1 MMSAKTR
8 SVHEMSRQVI
18 VMNSSRM
25 IQVPFTTETKGR
37 RAMWVGE
44 ARHGVARVVDSR
56 IETAL
61 VVCLNSA
68 SAALV
73 IAASDSDT
81 RSVEVVDLG
90 ME

>member
-1 MMSAKTR
+1 MLPLPMPSLVRPIDIAFTR
-8 SVHEMSRQVI
+8 SDI
-18 VMNSSRM
+18 V
-25 IQVPFTTETKGR
+25 V
-37 RAMWVGE
+37 
-44 ARHGVARVVDSR
+44 RVVDSR

-81 RSVEVVDLG
+81 PSMEVVDLG
-90 ME
+90 MKLEG

>member
-1 MMSAKTR
+1 VR
-8 SVHEMSRQVI
+8 
-18 VMNSSRM
+18 
-25 IQVPFTTETKGR
+25 
-37 RAMWVGE
+37 
-44 ARHGVARVVDSR
+44 VADSR

-68 SAALV
+68 SATLV

-81 RSVEVVDLG
+81 RSVEVVALG

>member
-1 MMSAKTR
+1 MR
-8 SVHEMSRQVI
+8 VYVVH
-18 VMNSSRM
+18 
-25 IQVPFTTETKGR
+25 
-37 RAMWVGE
+37 
-44 ARHGVARVVDSR
+44 SR

-61 VVCLNSA
+61 VVCLNIA

-73 IAASDSDT
+73 KAASDSAT

>member
-1 MMSAKTR
+1 MLENAP
-8 SVHEMSRQVI
+8 QV
-18 VMNSSRM
+18 
-25 IQVPFTTETKGR
+25 
-37 RAMWVGE
+37 
-44 ARHGVARVVDSR
+44 VARVVASR

-81 RSVEVVDLG
+81 RSVEDVDLG
-90 ME
+90 MRLEG